1 MSEGTKNNLRYT
13 NAPTYKYFDE
23 DGWKDQAAGEHQHRE
38 GNDTSGL
45 NGEWNCEDDYDYT
58 GWRNVQHP
66 GYIRTYISSYGS
78 GGINCGAAPDDGGIM
93 EYKKNPDDP
102 FWNVNLTEYN
112 KVNAPGSTST
122 QIQKDIVLKKVYNCC
137 ADSELTSL
145 ELKNNCGDLYKGG
158 STGYCGAITEQYC
171 KTGDNI
177 TKPTCKPF
185 ISVFDSLKN
194 HLKDVCPGKEKNV
207 NYNDVCP
214 CYYSDAF
221 YEELA
226 ENIKKEWLGPG
237 HLLNIKPECLHP
249 RCHASPYADTKVECG
264 NANFASCSQ
273 KSNVDVSD
281 NSSVKNIEIKPA
293 CQIIFNNNNSS
304 SGTGGGTSDSTVI
317 NKNEEGGSNKN
328 NGDPPGPPESSFFTE
343 HKYLLLFLLCVVIA
357 GYLYKNKGGRN
368 DEEETYYQNDYPP
381 FQEETY
387 PVPFNNYPPPED
399 NYYNQ
404 PYNSLASY

>member
-1 MSEGTKNNLRYT
+1 MYTGTKNNLKYT

-23 DGWKDQAAGEHQHRE
+23 DGWKDQAAGENQHRE

-45 NGEWNCEDDYDYT
+45 DGEWNCEDDYDYT
-58 GWRNVQHP
+58 GWRNVQEP

-78 GGINCGAAPDDGGIM
+78 GGINCGAITDDGGIM
-93 EYKKNPDDP
+93 EYKKNPNDD

-112 KVNAPGSTST
+112 KINATGNNST
-122 QIQKDIVLKKVYNCC
+122 QIQKDIVLEKVYNCC
-137 ADSELTSL
+137 ANSALTSTQ
-145 ELKNNCGDLYKGG
+145 KIYDCGDLYKGG
-158 STGYCGAITEQYC
+158 PTGYCKSITEEYC

-185 ISVFDSLKN
+185 ISKNDSLKN
-194 HLKDVCPGKEKNV
+194 HLKTICPDKEKDV

-214 CYYSDAF
+214 CYYSSAF

-249 RCHASPYADTKVECG
+249 RCAASPYADTKVVCG
-264 NANFASCSQ
+264 TANFASCVQ
-273 KSNVDVSD
+273 KSDVGVSD
-281 NSSVKNIEIKPA
+281 NSSVKKVEIKPS
-293 CQIIFNNNNSS
+293 CQIIFNNNSS
-304 SGTGGGTSDSTVI
+304 SGTSGGTSSSTVI
-317 NKNEEGGSNKN
+317 NKNEGG
-328 NGDPPGPPESSFFTE
+328 GDDDDDPPGPPESGFFTE
-343 HKYLLLFLLCVVIA
+343 HKYLLLFLLCVVIT
-357 GYLYKNKGGRN
+357 GYWYKNKGGRN
-368 DEEETYYQNDYPP
+368 DEEVTYYQNDYPP

-387 PVPFNNYPPPED
+387 PVPFNNYST
-399 NYYNQ
+399 Q